1 MVAALFIDLDDFKT
15 VNDSMGH
22 KAGDEL
28 LVAVAGRLRQSLRA
42 HDTPARLGGDEFAVL
57 IEAPE
62 SMDVVIEIAER
73 VLDSLNDPFAV
84 AEAELTVRASIGVAT
99 SRDGVRTAEDLVRN
113 ADLAMYRAK
122 SQGKGRIEL
131 FQPEMHASAV
141 QRHELKSELQRAVD
155 EDQFSVLFQPVVD
168 LEGGQIA
175 GVEALVRWKHPR
187 LGLVGPEE
195 FIPLAEE
202 AGLIDAI
209 GRLVF
214 ARASGRLAAWRRASI
229 AGEAFTLSLNLSV
242 REFQSADLVESLRGA
257 ASEAGV
263 PTSAI
268 TLEITESALMDD
280 LEAGV
285 ARMELIKAAGF
296 RLALDDFG
304 TGYSSLGHL
313 RRFPIDVLK
322 IAKPFVDHIAE
333 RAEDAAFLGSILD
346 LARTLSI
353 EVVVEG
359 VETPEQAQIL
369 LRLGARRVQG
379 FVFSRPVEDRALSA
393 LLTLTPLRGFAEAPD
408 IEAAGEGPQAGL
420 ITVERRW

>member
-1 MVAALFIDLDDFKT
+1 
-15 VNDSMGH
+15 
-22 KAGDEL
+22 
-28 LVAVAGRLRQSLRA
+28 
-42 HDTPARLGGDEFAVL
+42 
-57 IEAPE
+57 
-62 SMDVVIEIAER
+62 
-73 VLDSLNDPFAV
+73 
-84 AEAELTVRASIGVAT
+84 
-99 SRDGVRTAEDLVRN
+99 
-113 ADLAMYRAK
+113 
-122 SQGKGRIEL
+122 
-131 FQPEMHASAV
+131 
-141 QRHELKSELQRAVD
+141 
-155 EDQFSVLFQPVVD
+155 
-168 LEGGQIA
+168 
-175 GVEALVRWKHPR
+175 
-187 LGLVGPEE
+187 
-195 FIPLAEE
+195 
-202 AGLIDAI
+202 
-209 GRLVF
+209 
-214 ARASGRLAAWRRASI
+214 
-229 AGEAFTLSLNLSV
+229 
-242 REFQSADLVESLRGA
+242 
-257 ASEAGV
+257 
-263 PTSAI
+263 
-268 TLEITESALMDD
+268 LEITESALMDD

-408 IEAAGEGPQAGL
+408 IEVAGGGPQAGL